1 MEKELISY
9 IKKSHIKALQRF
21 NEELKAWAKETGE
34 EAPTLYEDANTSFTL
49 SNIAI
54 SQDGTLFFDY
64 DGKTEFEAEVLF
76 DEEDNCYYENEG
88 SESIMEYIKFW
99 RKCLRRAKRYWS
111 MDSEKLDAIQDGE
124 IEEEDD
130 EEED

>member
-1 MEKELISY
+1 MEKELTSY

-34 EAPTLYEDANTSFTL
+34 ETPTLHEDANTSFTL

-76 DEEDNCYYENEG
+76 DEEENCYYENES

-124 IEEEDD
+124 IEDEN

>member
-1 MEKELISY
+1 MERLISY

-76 DEEDNCYYENEG
+76 DEEENCYHENEG

-99 RKCLRRAKRYWS
+99 RKCLKRAQRYWN
-111 MDSEKLDAIQDGE
+111 MDSDELDKLTDGE
-124 IEEEDD
+124 TEDVD

>member
-1 MEKELISY
+1 MERLISY

-76 DEEDNCYYENEG
+76 DEEENCYHENEG

-99 RKCLRRAKRYWS
+99 RKCLKRAQRYWN
-111 MDSEKLDAIQDGE
+111 MDSDELDMLTDGE
-124 IEEEDD
+124 TEDVD